1 MVDSNT
7 TAQDVGMVVAV
18 VLFTSVKLALE
29 VVLAANNALDFLGP
43 SGGGGT

>member
-1 MVDSNT
+1 MVDSNMT
-7 TAQDVGMVVAV
+7 VQDVGMVVAV

-29 VVLAANNALDFLGP
+29 AVLAANDALDFLGP